1 MKLDQNSAA
10 SAKERRLYY
19 VVLSILAIVTVAAI
33 IITIAAGGEDP
44 VVDPLQ
50 QVKENPIPVEES
62 KAERVLLEPEDGA
75 SEPVS
80 GDMAEENSEIET
92 VKAEESSEEE
102 NSQVEAQMPEE
113 SETAE
118 EVSVPEV
125 AEDPQEE
132 PVPQV
137 VAEFDAEND
146 TMIWP
151 VSGNVVMEY
160 SADAL
165 IYDETLDQYRA
176 NDSISI
182 AATTGEEVLCAA
194 AGTVKSIGENDVLG
208 NYVVISHGNG
218 LETTYGQLQDAVDV
232 VVDQVVDKGEIIG
245 YIAEPTW
252 YCLALGSHVQFQ
264 VTQDG
269 VAVDPTIYLENSLE
283 E

>member
-19 VVLSILAIVTVAAI
+19 VVLSILAVATVAAI
-33 IITIAAGGEDP
+33 IITLVAGGEDTK
-44 VVDPLQ
+44 VEPLQ
-50 QVKENPIPVEES
+50 QVKESPVETS
-62 KAERVLLEPEDGA
+62 RAERVILEPED
-75 SEPVS
+75 STTEKVS
-80 GDMAEENSEIET
+80 GDMTEENSQIET
-92 VKAEESSEEE
+92 VKAEEPQEE
-102 NSQVEAQMPEE
+102 NSLVEEE
-113 SETAE
+113 STIEEANVTE
-118 EVSVPEV
+118 EVTEPEPESEEV
-125 AEDPQEE
+125 QVQES
-132 PVPQV
+132 
-137 VAEFDAEND
+137 AKEFDVQND
-146 TMIWP
+146 VMLWP

-182 AATTGEEVLCAA
+182 AATTGEEVRSAA
-194 AGTVKSIGENDVLG
+194 AGTVKSIGKNDVFG

-218 LETTYGQLQDAVDV
+218 LETTYGQLQEAVDV
-232 VVDQVVDKGEIIG
+232 VVDEIVDKGEVIG

-252 YCLALGSHVQFQ
+252 YTLALGSHVQFQ

-269 VAVDPTIYLENSLE
+269 VAVDPTIYLENSME